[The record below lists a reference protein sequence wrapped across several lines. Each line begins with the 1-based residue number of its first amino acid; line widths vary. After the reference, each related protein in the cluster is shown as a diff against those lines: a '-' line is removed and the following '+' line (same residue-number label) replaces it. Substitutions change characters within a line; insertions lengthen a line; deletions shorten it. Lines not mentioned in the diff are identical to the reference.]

1 LLAEMVK
8 SHLGA
13 GGSVGILG
21 ITYKPDTDVVEEAF
35 GLLLAQELSSAS
47 VRLAVFDP
55 AADMARAL
63 AGCRGVRC
71 ATSAQACIAESDV
84 VVLATPW
91 QEFREIAAADWV
103 SRGETRTLVDCWG
116 VLSHLDGLAGLRY
129 VRLGLGADSARRAE
143 VTSGVR

>member
-1 LLAEMVK
+1 MVK

-13 GGSVGILG
+13 GGTVGILG

-35 GLLLAQELSSAS
+35 GLLLAQELATAG
-47 VRLAVFDP
+47 VALAVFDP
-55 AADMARAL
+55 AADAGRAL

-71 ATSAQACIAESDV
+71 ASSARECIAESEV
-84 VVLATPW
+84 IVLATPW

-103 SRGETRTLVDCWG
+103 SGGGTRTVVDCWG
-116 VLSHLDGLAGLRY
+116 VLNHLEGVTELRY
-129 VRLGLGADSARRAE
+129 VRLGFGGSSARTAE